1 MEESMSPEEIDR
13 LYMQGDRCFH
23 QGELI
28 AAVENLESLLQ
39 IIEPSDR
46 LYFNAQRI
54 LVKAYQQNQQ
64 LEKAILLCQEIADS
78 GAIGDAMW
86 GQTFLAKLDP
96 NYQKPVDTS
105 SDSEETSKAET
116 KSQPRLKLKTLAQF
130 KSYCQKNLLGDLQ
143 ELEQKRKYTLAS
155 ILIAGILCF
164 ILTGFFCL
172 GLSALMRVNTSIEFY
187 LLCLIFPFTAW
198 LLFCRSCILVYG
210 LGFKRNI
217 IENIVS
223 FIDDHGQL
231 EYAAHLFLEDKR
243 QTINS
248 LTRSQI
254 LGDALTEPDDLEQED
269 CIYGKIGDTNIF
281 FAEITAKNIQGGH
294 LNELGIK
301 QKNHESILFQGLFF
315 EAKFAKSFSGR
326 TFVMPNNFK
335 QKLEPLNRWRGEL
348 IKLEDPEFERRFR
361 VYGDSQIESRYI
373 LSTNLMSRLVEF
385 NKKAKRKVYLS
396 FVNGYVYLAIPYKYN
411 LFEPKLL
418 KRMTSFTP
426 LKEYFQDLQL
436 MIGTVED
443 LNLNR
448 RIWG

>member
-1 MEESMSPEEIDR
+1 MKESMSSEEIDR

-23 QGELI
+23 QGEFI
-28 AAVENLESLLQ
+28 TAVDKFELLLQ
-39 IIEPSDR
+39 IIEPGDR
-46 LYFNAQRI
+46 LYFNTQRT

-64 LEKAILLCQEIADS
+64 LEKAILLCQEIAAS

-96 NYQKPVDTS
+96 DYQKPVATS
-105 SDSEETSKAET
+105 SDSDETRVET
-116 KSQPRLKLKTLAQF
+116 RPKPSLKPKTLAQF
-130 KSYCQKNLLGDLQ
+130 KRYCQNNLLGDLQ
-143 ELEQKRKYTLAS
+143 ELESKRKYTLAS
-155 ILIAGILCF
+155 MLISGILCL
-164 ILTGFFCL
+164 ILAGCFCL
-172 GLSALMRVNTSIEFY
+172 GLSNWLRVNTSFEFY
-187 LLCLIFPFTAW
+187 LFCLVFPFTAW
-198 LLFCRSCILVYG
+198 ILFCRSCIQVYG

-217 IENIVS
+217 IENIVN

-243 QTINS
+243 RTINS

-254 LGDALTEPDDLEQED
+254 LGDALSEPDDLEQED
-269 CIYGKIGDTNIF
+269 CIYGRVGDTDLF
-281 FAEITAKNIQGGH
+281 FAEITAKKIRGGH
-294 LNELGIK
+294 LDELGMR
-301 QKNHESILFQGLFF
+301 QSNHESILFQGLFF
-315 EAKFAKSFSGR
+315 EAKFAKSFNSR

-373 LSTNLMSRLVEF
+373 LSTNLMNRLVEF

-396 FVNGYVYLAIPYKYN
+396 FVDGYVYLAIPYNYN
-411 LFEPKLL
+411 LFEPKLW
-418 KRMTSFTP
+418 KNMTSFTP